1 MVGMKSLYL
10 PFADAFIRYHDIG
23 AGKDAPV
30 LVYLSGLNFSVL
42 SCHLKLA
49 THPSLSSYRA
59 ILVEYLGTGH
69 SETPAAFSYTP
80 QAHAECV
87 AAVLKHEGI
96 EGCTLVGHS
105 QGGTVG
111 IELAHANPDLVVHL
125 IVCEGNL
132 TPGGGAGTK
141 YFASVEEDRFAT
153 DLFPRFLHGR
163 RKAAIEGDGA
173 AAAMLAGW
181 VGSDVRAIH
190 KASVALVDLD
200 PETETRFLNLQTR
213 RSFIY
218 GELSIP
224 EAGAAYLPDV
234 PDPAWLE
241 AHGVVTAIMPGADH
255 SMMMKDPDGFAKVLK
270 PLL

>member
-30 LVYLSGLNFSVL
+30 LVYLAGLNFSVL

-59 ILVEYLGTGH
+59 ILIEYLGTGH
-69 SETPAAFSYTP
+69 SETPAAFSYMP

-96 EGCTLVGHS
+96 EGCIIVGHS

-111 IELAHANPDLVVHL
+111 IELAHANPDLVAHL

-141 YFASVEEDRFAT
+141 YFASVEEDRFAS

-200 PETETRFLNLQTR
+200 PETEIRFLNL
-213 RSFIY
+213 
-218 GELSIP
+218 
-224 EAGAAYLPDV
+224 
-234 PDPAWLE
+234 
-241 AHGVVTAIMPGADH
+241 
-255 SMMMKDPDGFAKVLK
+255 
-270 PLL
+270 